1 MVTIDFMNKVRGE
14 RQFSVFSSL
23 FGPALLSL
31 EQRR

>member
-14 RQFSVFSSL
+14 GQFSVLSSA
-23 FGPALLSL
+23 PALLTL